1 MQTVDKALSLLS
13 YFSEQRPS
21 VGLSELARLS
31 GFNKATTR
39 RFLVALEKHGIV
51 EQDATTRLYRLG
63 AGLLRLARVREATNP
78 VAAIV
83 QPVLNDL
90 VSVTG
95 ETAHFSLYAG
105 GSLATVGLSES
116 AKSSRVMLG
125 KGEAIPLHATASGL
139 AYLAFA
145 RPAITDRVLS
155 KALPAFTEH
164 TVTGADK
171 IRRQLSSVRKQGVAV
186 ARNTFED
193 GVCGI
198 AAPVFDSDGFACGT
212 VAIAAPAARA
222 QRKVIASVQPEVMR
236 AANEISLAM
245 GAEPRS
251 G

>member
-95 ETAHFSLYAG
+95 ETAHFSLY
-105 GSLATVGLSES
+105 LSEIG
-116 AKSSRVMLG
+116 R
-125 KGEAIPLHATASGL
+125 PTAT
-139 AYLAFA
+139 
-145 RPAITDRVLS
+145 
-155 KALPAFTEH
+155 
-164 TVTGADK
+164 
-171 IRRQLSSVRKQGVAV
+171 
-186 ARNTFED
+186 
-193 GVCGI
+193 
-198 AAPVFDSDGFACGT
+198 
-212 VAIAAPAARA
+212 
-222 QRKVIASVQPEVMR
+222 
-236 AANEISLAM
+236 
-245 GAEPRS
+245 
-251 G
+251 

>member
-1 MQTVDKALSLLS
+1 VQTVDKALSLLS

-51 EQDATTRLYRLG
+51 EQDATTRLYR
-63 AGLLRLARVREATNP
+63 
-78 VAAIV
+78 
-83 QPVLNDL
+83 
-90 VSVTG
+90 
-95 ETAHFSLYAG
+95 FSLYAG
-105 GSLATVGLSES
+105 GSLATIGLSES

-145 RPAITDRVLS
+145 RPVITDRVLS

-164 TVTGADK
+164 TVTGAEK

-186 ARNTFED
+186 AKNTFED

-251 G
+251 GQAVRNVTAAD

>member
-1 MQTVDKALSLLS
+1 VQTVDKALSLLS

-78 VAAIV
+78 V
-83 QPVLNDL
+83 
-90 VSVTG
+90 
-95 ETAHFSLYAG
+95 AG